1 MAASELPGE
10 GLARMPICEGCG
22 ARVDEAHVQRRK
34 DRLDLAARFRPTQ
47 IKVLI
52 LDSAPRGPEAD
63 YFYLAAKDR
72 SVRSVAARM
81 YFDELVKT
89 MGNAITRIDEIL
101 CLNEFRKYGFFVS
114 YAVECPIEN
123 RGELHNALRKLAPT
137 IVKRVQYFLQP
148 AYIVPISQAT
158 QELIR
163 LFGLVGW
170 GDRLVLDKGGP
181 FVDPYLGDPERQA
194 VFATSFG
201 NRISKALAA
210 LPS

>member
-1 MAASELPGE
+1 MA
-10 GLARMPICEGCG
+10 ICEGCG

-34 DRLDLAARFRPTQ
+34 DRLALAARFRPTQ
-47 IKVLI
+47 IKVLV
-52 LDSAPRGPEAD
+52 LDSAPRGPEED
-63 YFYLAAKDR
+63 YFYRAAKDR
-72 SVRSVAARM
+72 SVRSLAARM
-81 YFDELVKT
+81 YFEELVKA
-89 MGNAITRIDEIL
+89 MGTTITRIDENL
-101 CLNEFRKYGFFVS
+101 CLHEFRKNGFFLS

-123 RGELHNALRKLAPT
+123 HGELHNALRKLAPT

-148 AYIVPISQAT
+148 AYIVPISKAT
-158 QELIR
+158 EELIR

-181 FVDPYLGDPERQA
+181 FADPYLGGRERQA

-201 NRISKALAA
+201 ARICKALAA

>member
-1 MAASELPGE
+1 M
-10 GLARMPICEGCG
+10 
-22 ARVDEAHVQRRK
+22 DEAHVQRRK

-201 NRISKALAA
+201 DRISRALAV

>member
-1 MAASELPGE
+1 M
-10 GLARMPICEGCG
+10 
-22 ARVDEAHVQRRK
+22 DEAHVQRRK
-34 DRLDLAARFRPTQ
+34 ERLDFAARFRPNQ
-47 IKVLI
+47 IKVLV
-52 LDSAPRGPEAD
+52 LDSAPRGAELD
-63 YFYLAAKDR
+63 YFYRAAKDR
-72 SVRSVAARM
+72 TVRSVASRM

-89 MGNAITRIDEIL
+89 MGHSSTKIDEIL
-101 CLNEFRKYGFFVS
+101 CLNEFRKLGFFVS

-148 AYIVPISQAT
+148 AYIVPISQGT

-181 FVDPYLGDPERQA
+181 FVDPYLGDSRKQA
-194 VFATSFG
+194 TFNTAFG
-201 NRISKALAA
+201 SRIAKALEG
-210 LPS
+210 LL